1 MLQHDMVH
9 SRSILAEV
17 SVQASVDQVLL
28 CKELYQC
35 LNQMLLAGWPTSR
48 TASCDADKPAR
59 AGPENDAVLDLPA
72 SCCAARHACC
82 HGLVCASLQLSLAVF
97 QPLPFWTALHSDRV
111 SLAYAC

>member
-35 LNQMLLAGWPTSR
+35 LNQMLLAGWPISR
-48 TASCDADKPAR
+48 TASCDAYKS
-59 AGPENDAVLDLPA
+59 GQGLENGAVESA
-72 SCCAARHACC
+72 CIICAVRHACC
-82 HGLVCASLQLSLAVF
+82 HGLACASLESKPGSLSALL
-97 QPLPFWTALHSDRV
+97 LP
-111 SLAYAC
+111 C